1 MLKTYHDNVRCLDL
15 QEIMFMFLIFLLTF
29 IFSIDLQSL
38 EELIIYNSVN
48 LTIAKVVIQMIEE
61 EKNGVML
68 K

>member
-61 EKNGVML
+61 EKNRVML